1 MVEVAINGQPGLL
14 PVDAHGILLP
24 PGDFSAEQARDYLR
38 VSVPDAAPA
47 GLAGTPWGDPRV
59 HAATRI
65 AAVLQEHWKKLGL
78 YRIQVDNAI
87 PMPQEPN
94 FLLVTR
100 QGARVVWGAAPQAG
114 SPADLKGALAKV
126 SYLLQYVESHGPL
139 DTLSKSI
146 EIDLSQRDVTVP
158 HTADRPSAT
167 SGVQ

>member
-1 MVEVAINGQPGLL
+1 
-14 PVDAHGILLP
+14 
-24 PGDFSAEQARDYLR
+24 
-38 VSVPDAAPA
+38 
-47 GLAGTPWGDPRV
+47 
-59 HAATRI
+59 
-65 AAVLQEHWKKLGL
+65 LQEHWKKLGL